1 MSRVDF
7 FYTEEG
13 RILVNEIN
21 TIPGF
26 TNISMYPM
34 MWKASG
40 VEYSELIGKL
50 IELALERHKAESALV
65 VAPASA

>member
-1 MSRVDF
+1 
-7 FYTEEG
+7 
-13 RILVNEIN
+13 LVNEIN